1 MDRIKNISINK
12 DSTILEGMEAIQ
24 RGACWIA
31 LVVDNNSKLLGLI
44 TDGDIR
50 RALLS
55 GATLNDPL
63 EPYMQRKFTAVPPTA
78 GRSEV
83 LDLMRARSL
92 NQIPIVDQTGK
103 LVGLHLM
110 REIIGA
116 VRRPNW
122 AVIMAG
128 GRGER
133 LRPLTDSIPKPMIKV
148 AGRPILER
156 IVLHLVGYGIRR
168 IFISVNYLSQI
179 IEEYFGDGARFGCD
193 IEYLRETQALGTAGS
208 LSLLPQKPQDPLLV
222 LNGDLL
228 TQFDVGNMIAFH
240 TQGHYLVT
248 VGVYQYFQSVPFG
261 VLDIEDNRI
270 LGIREK
276 PTIAYTTNAGIYLL
290 EPSLLDRIPKD
301 VEFAIPSLMEE
312 CFSRGE
318 ALGAFRIEEDWMDIG
333 RPQELQH
340 ARGIQ

>member
-1 MDRIKNISINK
+1 MIPIKEISIK
-12 DSTILEGMEAIQ
+12 QSATIREAMEAIQ

-63 EPYMQRKFTAVPPTA
+63 EPYMQRKFTAVPPTT

-168 IFISVNYLSQI
+168 IFISVNYLSQV
-179 IEEYFGDGARFGCD
+179 IEDHFGDGTRFGCT
-193 IEYLRETQALGTAGS
+193 IEYLRETQPLGTGGS
-208 LSLLPQKPQDPLLV
+208 L
-222 LNGDLL
+222 
-228 TQFDVGNMIAFH
+228 
-240 TQGHYLVT
+240 
-248 VGVYQYFQSVPFG
+248 
-261 VLDIEDNRI
+261 
-270 LGIREK
+270 
-276 PTIAYTTNAGIYLL
+276 
-290 EPSLLDRIPKD
+290 
-301 VEFAIPSLMEE
+301 
-312 CFSRGE
+312 
-318 ALGAFRIEEDWMDIG
+318 
-333 RPQELQH
+333 
-340 ARGIQ
+340 